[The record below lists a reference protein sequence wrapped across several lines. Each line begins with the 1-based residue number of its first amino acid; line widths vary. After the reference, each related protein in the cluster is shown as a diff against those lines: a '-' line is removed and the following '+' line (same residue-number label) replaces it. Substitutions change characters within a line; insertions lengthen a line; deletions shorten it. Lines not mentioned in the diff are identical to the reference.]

1 MYTYPGLGKLPK
13 QIVIMNTDNECKA
26 GSFISHLFLSVFE
39 HKEVTHLGVGSLHRE
54 RKKYAYITKEL
65 TLENYIKKPPSKN
78 NDLCKRNNKRTV

>member
-39 HKEVTHLGVGSLHRE
+39 HKEVTHLGVGSLHQE
-54 RKKYAYITKEL
+54 RKKICIY
-65 TLENYIKKPPSKN
+65 
-78 NDLCKRNNKRTV
+78 NKRIDIGKLHKKAAVKK